1 MEALEQA
8 RVALL
13 LGPRQAGK
21 STIANQL
28 VKVGKLDRVVSLDAA
43 DVRDM
48 AMNDPIALVGRM
60 TEPTAIDE
68 VQRVPDLLLE
78 VKRKV
83 DHDNRRGQF
92 LLTGSANILTAPKVL
107 DALTGRTRI
116 VRLWPLSCDEI
127 EAGLGSDPFAGL
139 GRESL
144 IDSLLGQMAPAI
156 EDAPLGIDAWAQRGL
171 AGGFPEVLTLPDG
184 RARESWFADMIESFV
199 LRDLRDISDIQ
210 KARAIPALLRHLAGT
225 VTSPLNVANLS
236 QRTGVPRNT
245 IDNYL
250 GLIETGFMT
259 FSLPA
264 WRPGVAGR
272 ERRAPKTYFV
282 DTGVLSHLLEASI
295 DAIEFDSRVS
305 GAIFENFVA
314 VELQKLAAWS
324 DRSTTLMHYRRE
336 GEEIDF
342 ILQTRSGQFIALE
355 AKASATLGFS
365 DWKPLSRLRDA
376 RPDHFLAGAVIHPG
390 AETVQ
395 LSERIWAL
403 PVSAL
408 WGGTRPVAQPTRG

>member
-1 MEALEQA
+1 MQLVLEALEQA

-28 VKVGKLDRVVSLDAA
+28 VDAGRLERVISLDAA
-43 DVRDM
+43 DVRDT
-48 AMNDPIALVGRM
+48 AMNDPIALVARM
-60 TEPTAIDE
+60 DGPTAIDE

-78 VKRKV
+78 VKRRV
-83 DHDNRRGQF
+83 DQDNRRGQF
-92 LLTGSANILTAPKVL
+92 LLTGSANILTAPRVL

-116 VRLWPLSCDEI
+116 VRLWPLGCDEI
-127 EAGLGSDPFAGL
+127 EAGLMLEPL
-139 GRESL
+139 GAPKSGNL
-144 IDSLLGQMAPAI
+144 IDWLLKQRPPTI
-156 EDAPLGIDAWAQRGL
+156 EGAPLGLDAWAQRAL

-184 RARESWFADMIESFV
+184 RARERWFADMIESFV

-210 KARAIPALLRHLAGT
+210 KTRLVPSLLRHLAGA
-225 VTSPLNVANLS
+225 VGSPLNVANLS

-250 GLIETGFMT
+250 GLLETGFMT
-259 FSLPA
+259 HTLPA

-282 DTGVLSHLLEASI
+282 DTGILSYLLEASI
-295 DAIEFDSRVS
+295 DAIEFDSHAS

-314 VELQKLAAWS
+314 SELQKLVTWS
-324 DRSTTLMHYRRE
+324 ERSTTLFHYRRE

-342 ILQTRSGQFIALE
+342 ILQTRSGQFIAIE
-355 AKASATLGFS
+355 AKASATLGSS
-365 DWKPLSRLRDA
+365 DWRPLGRLRDA
-376 RPDHFLAGAVIHPG
+376 RPDHFITGVVLHPG
-390 AETVQ
+390 SETVQ
-395 LSERIWAL
+395 LGERIWAL
-403 PVSAL
+403 PVSVL
-408 WGGTRPVAQPTRG
+408 WA